1 MCRSK
6 AAGGRRCPG
15 HGRHRH
21 AGSGSIVV
29 EQHGSTLVDAG
40 GDRRGRSTPHRLN
53 QKDAVRASR
62 SIALPSLDTGRYGQ
76 IARDQRTAA
85 ILEDLHAAVDQV
97 ARSGQVERWLDALS
111 KDGLRRWSANN
122 RLIALLQLQERAETL
137 GRPELLDDVHMMS
150 LRQWD
155 SEHGR
160 RVKKGERAIWILAP
174 RTRKIEE
181 ETDDGTRRTRTIVT
195 GFTAVP
201 VFNVT
206 QTEGP
211 DLPRPPVR
219 AGTGTV
225 RPGILAGLRDRVG
238 TAGYTYQERE
248 IEGANPEQGTG
259 TLGYTDPQ
267 ARVVVV
273 DSRLTDHQKASVIA
287 HELGHVHTGH
297 VDSSPQEYRQHRG
310 QMETEAEAV
319 AYITCRKLGIDRES
333 SAAFSPGY
341 IAGWMSQKGADF
353 QTALTKAVKAA
364 DTILDGTWPDAEHT
378 GGSR

>member
-6 AAGGRRCPG
+6 AAGGRRC
-15 HGRHRH
+15 HGRRPTTVP
-21 AGSGSIVV
+21 AGPFTLDQPGSV
-29 EQHGSTLVDAG
+29 LVDNLPRRPSTGAPTMLERQG
-40 GDRRGRSTPHRLN
+40 PSARRG
-53 QKDAVRASR
+53 VG
-62 SIALPSLDTGRYGQ
+62 LPPMDTARYGQ

-85 ILEDLHAAVDQV
+85 ILEDLHNAVDQV

-111 KDGLRRWSANN
+111 TDGLRRWSANN
-122 RLIALLQLQERAETL
+122 RLIALLQLQERAHAQD
-137 GRPELLDDVHMMS
+137 RPELLDDVHMMS

-181 ETDDGTRRTRTIVT
+181 EAADGTRTTRTIVT

-201 VFNVT
+201 VFHIT

-219 AGTGTV
+219 TGTGSV
-225 RPGILAGLRDRVG
+225 RPGVLQGLRERVRS
-238 TAGYTYQERE
+238 AGYTYQERV
-248 IEGANPEQGTG
+248 IDGTNPGQGTG
-259 TLGYTDPQ
+259 TLGYTDPS
-267 ARVVVV
+267 ARIIVV
-273 DSRLTDHQKASVIA
+273 DARLSDHQKATTIA

-297 VDSSPQEYRQHRG
+297 VDSSPQEYRLHRG

-341 IAGWMSQKGADF
+341 IAGWMSQQGADF
-353 QTALTKAVKAA
+353 QVALTKAVKAA
-364 DTILDGTWPDAEHT
+364 DTILDGGWADDTT
-378 GGSR
+378 GGDR